1 MIPPRMPAR
10 EPREPMARKG
20 KTGSTRSPAPIHR
33 KPMARNN
40 ARPGARGT
48 YRP

>member
-1 MIPPRMPAR
+1 MAAYRPPVR
-10 EPREPMARKG
+10 EQREPMARKG
-20 KTGSTRSPAPIHR
+20 KTGSARSPAPIHR

-40 ARPGARGT
+40 ARPAARGT